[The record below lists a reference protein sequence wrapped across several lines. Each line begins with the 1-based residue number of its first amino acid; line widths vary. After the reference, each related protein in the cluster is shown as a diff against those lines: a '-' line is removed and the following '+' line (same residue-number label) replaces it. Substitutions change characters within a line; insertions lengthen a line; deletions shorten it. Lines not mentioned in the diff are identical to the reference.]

1 VLCLIG
7 RVTTVV
13 ALCLA
18 VGLHWLALQ
27 SIAWTAMIVQNAK
40 QASFCEAVKRT
51 FDGAHPCD
59 LCKRISKAKGAEK
72 KHDNQCRTVKAD
84 LICVVRQFALL
95 PHFAPVDYFALVSS
109 LVGAPQQ
116 PPSPPPRAELA

>member
-1 VLCLIG
+1 MG
-7 RVTTVV
+7 RFTTVV
-13 ALCLA
+13 ALCFA
-18 VGLHWLALQ
+18 IGLQWIALQ
-27 SIAWTAMIVQNAK
+27 SVAWTTMMIQNAK
-40 QASFCEAVKRT
+40 QASFCEAMERT

-72 KHDNQCRTVKAD
+72 KPDNHRTVKAD

-109 LVGAPQQ
+109 LVAAPQQ
-116 PPSPPPRAELA
+116 PPSPPPLAELA

>member
-1 VLCLIG
+1 MLAPIRKCA
-7 RVTTVV
+7 VV
-13 ALCLA
+13 AALCLSI
-18 VGLHWLALQ
+18 GGHWIGLQ
-27 SIAWTAMIVQNAK
+27 SIAWATMMIQNAK

-51 FDGAHPCD
+51 FDGTHPCD

-72 KHDNQCRTVKAD
+72 KHDNQLTVKAD

-109 LVGAPQQ
+109 LVAPPQQ